1 MELWEIIL
9 YSFTQGVTEFL
20 PISSS
25 AHLFT
30 LERLLNWSISGRT
43 LAIFTHLGSLLAV
56 CIYLKKDLIKILYS
70 FYYLK
75 NFKKDNNILLVRNL
89 FLITLPILMVGLLIF
104 KNLDKDLL
112 SFNIIAIASIIGAGL
127 LFLVDNNKTQKR
139 NIYSLSILILYL

>member
-43 LAIFTHLGSLLAV
+43 LAISAHLGSLLAV
-56 CIYLKKDLIKILYS
+56 CIYLKKDLIKILGRGS
-70 FYYLK
+70 LK
-75 NFKKDNNILLVRNL
+75 VKINVTAHYFSASSVKVIEKLGGKVKKVND
-89 FLITLPILMVGLLIF
+89 
-104 KNLDKDLL
+104 
-112 SFNIIAIASIIGAGL
+112 
-127 LFLVDNNKTQKR
+127 
-139 NIYSLSILILYL
+139 